1 MRIVITESKKEK
13 MSEYAEKMLRYGGKL
28 MQCIDSLDE
37 GGYGNRDDD
46 DDEMDD
52 DDDFGQRGGYSGG
65 RSSYGM
71 RDGGPYGMRDGMMGE
86 RRGVRGTGPYSRFR
100 RY

>member
-46 DDEMDD
+46 DNEMDD
-52 DDDFGQRGGYSGG
+52 DDDFGQRGGYSGD

-71 RDGGPYGMRDGMMGE
+71 RDGGSYGMRDGMMGE